1 MLRVRETLQKLG
13 GKRAARHRPGQIKFV
28 WTNSAHNGILALVI
42 LAPDGLGADCFE
54 GGIMKKFGKTAWL
67 SATILASSAM
77 LLSNAAAAQDGAPVA
92 EEEDNNGAIIVT
104 ARKFEERL
112 QNAPTTVAVATAETI
127 ENLNLTSVAE
137 ISKTTAG
144 LTFDDSFGRDA
155 NRPVIRGQANILG
168 QSGVAFFIDGIYFSG
183 SIADYDVDSIA
194 RIEVVK
200 GPQSAL
206 YGRNTYSGAI
216 NIISKAASDVF
227 RAKVSA
233 DISEHDRYL
242 LTANLSGPVTDSIS
256 VTVSGKYYKYGG
268 EFTNLFDGEK
278 VGKESSYSFAGA
290 FRFDNGGPLKAAF
303 RSYYTKSDDGQ
314 PAIFSTNANANNC
327 FRDNGTLY
335 RGNGRYFCGTIR
347 PQPINT
353 DYRRAFPAG
362 TNVGIQS
369 ETLNASLRLDYDLSD
384 TVTLTSLT
392 GYNQRSGTTR
402 TDGDYGPNSFQSVI
416 FASFPA
422 GPGTRGLVNSP
433 TDFTFENANE
443 TKDWSQEL
451 RLAYDSDRTHLI
463 LGSYYFNQSDNGR
476 DIRELPSNAV
486 AIGTANAA
494 AAGAALCART
504 PGCIRTFNSTA
515 IAFAQ
520 SRSTNDLDIRNVA
533 IFGSASYDLT
543 DEFSVSVE
551 GRYSEERIR
560 QDVVT
565 RNSGTPIPAPLLA
578 ERTFKKFT
586 PRITLDWQ
594 VTPDNLIY
602 ANYAEGQKPGGFN
615 GSNAIRAG
623 VPIYDQETVK
633 GFELGFKNSF
643 LDNKLTANV
652 ALFRNTIN
660 GYQLTQNV
668 SVAGPP
674 ITQTSAIV
682 NAGNARINGFE
693 FELRARPSKNLTITA
708 NYALADT
715 RFTSGFD
722 ENQGVLNDVLD
733 DNLVN
738 CSTGDQFP
746 TVTGCQP
753 LFGSIKGKR
762 IPRAPVHQIFA
773 DIDYHRDL
781 GSGEWEFFT
790 GANVTLISTSFA
802 QVHNLAETGGSVVVD
817 ARLGVENENFK
828 IQAYVKNLFDEDA
841 VAQIIR
847 YASADNDLRRNFIA
861 GLRPGRRFG
870 IVLTAKY

>member
-1 MLRVRETLQKLG
+1 MSVALREALMKRFGRTVLLSASALVSSAAMLPHIAYAQIEE
-13 GKRAARHRPGQIKFV
+13 AAADEEDAGL
-28 WTNSAHNGILALVI
+28 NGIV
-42 LAPDGLGADCFE
+42 
-54 GGIMKKFGKTAWL
+54 
-67 SATILASSAM
+67 
-77 LLSNAAAAQDGAPVA
+77 
-92 EEEDNNGAIIVT
+92 VT

-127 ENLNLTSVAE
+127 ENLNLTSVAD

-168 QSGVAFFIDGIYFSG
+168 QSGVAFFIDGIYFTG
-183 SIADYDVDSIA
+183 SIADYDVNDIE

-206 YGRNTYSGAI
+206 YGRNTYSGAV
-216 NIISKAASDVF
+216 NIISKMSSDQM
-227 RAKVSA
+227 RAKLSA
-233 DISEHDRYL
+233 DISEHNRYL

-256 VTVSGKYYKYGG
+256 ASVSGKYYDYGG
-268 EFTNLFDGEK
+268 EYTNLFDGEK
-278 VGKESSYSFAGA
+278 VGKENSYSFSGA
-290 FRFDNGGPLKAAF
+290 LKFNNGGPLKAGL
-303 RSYYTKSDDGQ
+303 RTYYNKTDDGQ
-314 PAIFSTNANANNC
+314 PAIFATDSNANNC
-327 FRDNGTLY
+327 YRDNGALY

-347 PQPINT
+347 PQVINT
-353 DYRRAFPAG
+353 DYRRAFPEG

-369 ETLNASLRLDYDLSD
+369 ETFNASLRLDYDLSD

-392 GYNQRSGTTR
+392 GYNQRESTTR

-416 FASFPA
+416 FANFPA

-433 TDFTFENANE
+433 TDFTFENASK

-451 RLAYDSDRTHLI
+451 RLTYDSDRTHII
-463 LGSYYFNQSDNGR
+463 LGGYYFDQSDKGV

-494 AAGAALCART
+494 TAGAAVCART
-504 PGCIRTFNSTA
+504 PGCVRTFNSTA
-515 IAFAQ
+515 ITFAQ
-520 SRSTNDLDIRNVA
+520 SRNTNDLDIRNIA
-533 IFGSASYDLT
+533 AFGSIGYDLT
-543 DEFSVSVE
+543 DDFSISVE

-560 QDVVT
+560 QAVVT
-565 RNSGTPIPAPLLA
+565 RNSGNVFPTPLLA
-578 ERTFKKFT
+578 EKTFKKFT
-586 PRITLDWQ
+586 PRVTLDWQ
-594 VTPDNLIY
+594 VTPNNLIY

-615 GSNAIRAG
+615 GANAIRAG
-623 VPIYDQETVK
+623 VPVYDQENVK

-643 LDNKLTANV
+643 LDNRLTANLAV
-652 ALFRNTIN
+652 FRNKIT

-682 NAGNARINGFE
+682 NAGNARITGLE
-693 FELRARPSKNLTITA
+693 FELQARPSRNLTVTA
-708 NYALADT
+708 NYALANSK
-715 RFTSGFD
+715 FTSGLD

-733 DNLVN
+733 DGLVN

-746 TVTGCQP
+746 AVSGCQS
-753 LFGSIKGKR
+753 LFGSIIGKR

-773 DIDYHRDL
+773 DVDYHRDL
-781 GSGEWEFFT
+781 GSGDWSIFT
-790 GANVTLISTSFA
+790 GANVTLLSSSFA

-817 ARLGVENENFK
+817 ARIGVENGNFK
-828 IQAYVKNLFDEDA
+828 IQAYAKNLFDENS

-847 YASADNDLRRNFIA
+847 YASADNDLRRNFIS

-870 IVLTAKY
+870 VVFTAKY